1 MLNLSYTQAR
11 ATLARTMT
19 RVCQDRAPVLITRQN
34 EESVIMMSLS
44 DYESLE
50 ETAHLLRSPRNARRL
65 LESIEQLESGR
76 GSSGKLADAP
86 A

>member
-1 MLNLSYTQAR
+1 MLSLSYTQAR

-34 EESVIMMSLS
+34 EESVVMMSLS

-65 LESIEQLESGR
+65 LESIEQLEAGR
-76 GSSGKLADAP
+76 GSEHALVDEEP
-86 A
+86 

>member
-65 LESIEQLESGR
+65 LESIEELEAGR
-76 GSSGKLADAP
+76 GKARLLADEDA
-86 A
+86 

>member
-19 RVCQDRAPVLITRQN
+19 RVCQDQTPVLITRQN
-34 EESVIMMSLS
+34 QESVIMMSLS

-65 LESIEQLESGR
+65 LESIEQFEAGR
-76 GSSGKLADAP
+76 GKTQSLADQGA
-86 A
+86 